1 MAAIVLSQSSL
12 QHSVSPFF
20 ISVLSCVV
28 IFYIYIPYCKYT
40 LFSFKRV
47 FMYKVFRNSGLFIL
61 LFDYCYPFLV
71 KCFKCL
77 ALGELLIST
86 ASLKYTLY

>member
-12 QHSVSPFF
+12 QHSVSLFF

-28 IFYIYIPYCKYT
+28 IFYIYILYCKYI

-47 FMYKVFRNSGLFIL
+47 FIYKVFRNSGLFIL
-61 LFDYCYPFLV
+61 LFDCCYPFL
-71 KCFKCL
+71 
-77 ALGELLIST
+77 LLLLLLSRFSRVRLCAT
-86 ASLKYTLY
+86 P